1 MQRRAPYGRVWCR
14 LRMRHCASTAP
25 LRHSAATA
33 PQVAALTD
41 SSGGPGGKFSA
52 AQIRYF
58 DRVDINGEG
67 ETAIFVTLKIFTCV
81 PPLTNMRYGTTV
93 LVWPNQMWTDDH
105 CKLSPAADC

>member
-1 MQRRAPYGRVWCR
+1 
-14 LRMRHCASTAP
+14 MRHCATAAP
-25 LRHSAATA
+25 ALRHSAATA

-58 DRVDINGEG
+58 HGVDINDEG
-67 ETAIFVTLKIFTCV
+67 ETAIFATQKIFTCV

-93 LVWPNQMWTDDH
+93 I
-105 CKLSPAADC
+105 

>member
-14 LRMRHCASTAP
+14 LRMRHCATAAP
-25 LRHSAATA
+25 ALRHSAATA

-58 DRVDINGEG
+58 HRVDINGEG
-67 ETAIFVTLKIFTCV
+67 ETAIFATQKIFTTRFKNEV
-81 PPLTNMRYGTTV
+81 RSILQKSDEFESG
-93 LVWPNQMWTDDH
+93 QMGL
-105 CKLSPAADC
+105 K